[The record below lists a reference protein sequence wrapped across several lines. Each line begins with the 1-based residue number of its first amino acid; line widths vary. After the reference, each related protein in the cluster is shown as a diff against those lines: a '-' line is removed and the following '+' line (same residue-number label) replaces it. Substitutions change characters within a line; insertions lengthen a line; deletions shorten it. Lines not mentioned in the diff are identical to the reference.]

1 MEKKFVLEN
10 LGCAHCAAK
19 IEDKIN
25 KMKGVD
31 ASVNFMA
38 KKLIISADEERFDE
52 VLSEAQD
59 IIKKIEPDCKI
70 VM

>member
-1 MEKKFVLEN
+1 ME
-10 LGCAHCAAK
+10 
-19 IEDKIN
+19 
-25 KMKGVD
+25 GVD

-38 KKLIISADEERFDE
+38 KKLIISVDEERYDE
-52 VLSEAQD
+52 VLLEAQD